1 MTGEME
7 RAEKAE
13 DLIPRNRVPNDQI
26 SLLWALTDADAGLGW
41 AVIEGRQAGRQ
52 LNHRFRVTEICTAVE
67 GSLLGSTV
75 NCKQNT

>member
-26 SLLWALTDADAGLGW
+26 SLSWALTDADADADAGLGWAGLGW

-52 LNHRFRVTEICTAVE
+52 LNHRFRVTDLHGC
-67 GSLLGSTV
+67 
-75 NCKQNT
+75 